1 VLESLT
7 VSEAL
12 SLDADLLKPPF
23 MVVSNCLNVIKEISS
38 VSAKCMII
46 KEMLKKEEGFS
57 MTTLSHQRCEQM
69 ERLSILN
76 LIQ

>member
-12 SLDADLLKPPF
+12 SLDADLLKPQF

-38 VSAKCMII
+38 VSATG
-46 KEMLKKEEGFS
+46 ELYDHQRNLEEGRGVFYDYS
-57 MTTLSHQRCEQM
+57 
-69 ERLSILN
+69 
-76 LIQ
+76 